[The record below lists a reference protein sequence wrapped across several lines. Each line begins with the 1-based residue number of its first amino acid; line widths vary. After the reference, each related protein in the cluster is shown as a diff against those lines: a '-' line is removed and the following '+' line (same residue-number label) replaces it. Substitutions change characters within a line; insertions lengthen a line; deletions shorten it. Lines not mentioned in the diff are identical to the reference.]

1 MYYIALWN
9 LFELGDLT
17 QKQVI
22 VRDDLRGYN
31 VMLPPDLRAQPIS
44 VNLLA
49 TSFCPTDRNV
59 YVERVLRAG
68 HQGTEEWPRVAG
80 REIHK
85 LLQQL
90 HAYSQQYV
98 RDFATQQSSLR
109 NFDVCG
115 AMMTFSNQYIAQ
127 VREELSVN
135 ANYPRRQ
142 VNRLILHLQQIASFE
157 AIAAAAL
164 LNYRI
169 ARTEMGAGAL
179 PQEMDALFDFRA
191 IEQELYARWLGLTEP
206 VTPDFLYRRRIIG
219 DIKTGEVDAGPGGV
233 FELTCTAYAMAW
245 EREYREP
252 IDWGVILHISH
263 NRRRNVP
270 IYKGSQIYR
279 LDTTA
284 RIRLLNKLAQK
295 LSLIRDG
302 QDPGYPADREV
313 CQGCVYE
320 KVCYPEGEKDGFPS

>member
-1 MYYIALWN
+1 MYYIALWD
-9 LFELGDLT
+9 LFKLGDLT
-17 QKQVI
+17 RSEVI

-49 TSFCPTDRNV
+49 TSFCPTDRNI
-59 YVERVLRAG
+59 YIERVLRAG
-68 HQGTEEWPRVAG
+68 HQDTEEWPRVAG

-90 HAYSQQYV
+90 HSFAQQFV
-98 RDFATQQSSLR
+98 GDFAARQRSLR
-109 NFDVCG
+109 NFDICR
-115 AMMTFSNQYIAQ
+115 AMMTFSGQYIVQ
-127 VREELSVN
+127 VRERLSVDE
-135 ANYPRRQ
+135 NYPRRRI
-142 VNRLILHLQQIASFE
+142 NRLILHLQQIAAFE

-179 PQEMDALFDFRA
+179 SQEMDALFDFRA
-191 IEQELYARWLGLTEP
+191 IEQELHARWLGLTEP

-219 DIKTGEVDAGPGGV
+219 DIKTGEIDGGPGGV

-245 EREYREP
+245 EQEYREP
-252 IDWGVILHISH
+252 IDWGVILHVSH

-279 LDTTA
+279 LNTTA
-284 RIRLLNKLAQK
+284 RIRLLDKLEQK
-295 LSLIRDG
+295 LRLIRDG
-302 QDPGYPADREV
+302 QDPGYPGDREV
-313 CQGCVYE
+313 CRGCVYE
-320 KVCYPEGEKDGFPS
+320 TVCYPEGEEDESLS

>member
-1 MYYIALWN
+1 LYYIALWN

-17 QKQVI
+17 RSQVI

-31 VMLPPDLRAQPIS
+31 VMLPADLRAQPIS

-49 TSFCPTDRNV
+49 ASFCPTDRNV
-59 YVERVLRAG
+59 YIERVLRAG
-68 HQGTEEWPRVAG
+68 SQDTEEWSRVVG
-80 REIHK
+80 RQIHR

-90 HAYSQQYV
+90 HAYLQQYV

-109 NFDVCG
+109 NFDVCS
-115 AMMTFSNQYIAQ
+115 AMMTFSNQYITRVQ
-127 VREELSVN
+127 EELSAN
-135 ANYPRRQ
+135 ANYPRREI
-142 VNRLILHLQQIASFE
+142 NRLILHLQQIASFE
-157 AIAAAAL
+157 AIAATAL

-169 ARTEMGAGAL
+169 SRTEMGAGAL
-179 PQEMDALFDFRA
+179 PQEMEILLDFRA
-191 IEQELYARWLGLTEP
+191 IEQELHARWLGLSEP

-219 DIKTGEVDAGPGGV
+219 DIKTGVADAGLGGV

-270 IYKGSQIYR
+270 IYRESQIYF

-284 RIRLLNKLAQK
+284 RIRLLHKLERK
-295 LSLIRDG
+295 LRLIRDR
-302 QDPGYPADREV
+302 QDPGYPTDRQV
-313 CQGCVYE
+313 CRGCVYE
-320 KVCYPEGEKDGFPS
+320 GICYPEG